1 MKHFVLVTGAS
12 SGIGLASCEH
22 LLKEGYNVIG
32 GVRTAIDAERL
43 AGSFGPNF
51 YAVILDVTN
60 SESIATARET
70 VSLLLGK
77 DHLVAIVNNA
87 GIVIS
92 GTVLHVPVEEW
103 KRQFDV
109 NVFGLINTTQ
119 RFFDLLIHASKAS
132 DHHPVRIINMSS
144 VSGKF
149 ASPMMGPYAASKFA
163 LEALSDSLRREMYM
177 HDIQVVL
184 IEPGSIITPMWDKA
198 KDAVLYVGPEQ
209 DWLLSFKNEVIDQNV
224 AAGLHV
230 NEVAK
235 CVVKA
240 VTSKKVKTRYL
251 IKAQA
256 WKFRMITMLPTAW
269 VDRMVLKKLRSKSN
283 IRPF

>member
-1 MKHFVLVTGAS
+1 
-12 SGIGLASCEH
+12 
-22 LLKEGYNVIG
+22 
-32 GVRTAIDAERL
+32 
-43 AGSFGPNF
+43 
-51 YAVILDVTN
+51 
-60 SESIATARET
+60 
-70 VSLLLGK
+70 
-77 DHLVAIVNNA
+77 
-87 GIVIS
+87 
-92 GTVLHVPVEEW
+92 
-103 KRQFDV
+103 
-109 NVFGLINTTQ
+109 
-119 RFFDLLIHASKAS
+119 
-132 DHHPVRIINMSS
+132 MSS